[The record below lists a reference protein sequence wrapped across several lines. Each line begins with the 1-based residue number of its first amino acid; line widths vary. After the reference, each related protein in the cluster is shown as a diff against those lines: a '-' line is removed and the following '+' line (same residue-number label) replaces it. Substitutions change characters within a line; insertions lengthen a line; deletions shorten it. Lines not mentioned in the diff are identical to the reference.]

1 MRDKQIEMHE
11 LAKQM
16 SEAISTA
23 VEQRYIEDEAKLEA
37 VLRANGWRK
46 ASDVAREIFEEIE
59 EALDGELC
67 KEDERERIAWMES
80 DMREHA
86 IHHYAGDKL
95 ETLMTAFDLLKKMH
109 LGEDINAPTKE
120 SEGEG

>member
-1 MRDKQIEMHE
+1 MSRDKQREIHD

-46 ASDVAREIFEEIE
+46 ASEVAREIFEEIDKRLDDLTIVMG
-59 EALDGELC
+59 ALDSLRTFHKTIE
-67 KEDERERIAWMES
+67 KVTAVVDE
-80 DMREHA
+80 
-86 IHHYAGDKL
+86 
-95 ETLMTAFDLLKKMH
+95 LKKKY
-109 LGEDINAPTKE
+109 TE
-120 SEGEG
+120 SEKDNVKV

>member
-46 ASDVAREIFEEIE
+46 ASDVARKIFEEIE
-59 EALDGELC
+59 DIRLEHSYGEIDGNELNV
-67 KEDERERIAWMES
+67 
-80 DMREHA
+80 
-86 IHHYAGDKL
+86 KL
-95 ETLMTAFDLLKKMH
+95 FNLKK
-109 LGEDINAPTKE
+109 KYE
-120 SEGEG
+120 SEETK

>member
-1 MRDKQIEMHE
+1 MTRDKQIEMHE

-46 ASDVAREIFEEIE
+46 ASDVAREIFRDIYRSLNFYKPYRELNNIIYNVFAILEEVE
-59 EALDGELC
+59 
-67 KEDERERIAWMES
+67 
-80 DMREHA
+80 
-86 IHHYAGDKL
+86 
-95 ETLMTAFDLLKKMH
+95 KKY
-109 LGEDINAPTKE
+109 E